1 MGEVI
6 TIGLDIAKSVF
17 QVHGVDGAGAV
28 VIRKRVSRAK
38 VSTFFADLPPCV
50 IGIEACPSAHHW
62 GRELEALGHT
72 VRLMPPS
79 YVKAYLKRSKNDAND
94 AEAICEAVTRPSM
107 RFVALKT
114 KAQQAALML
123 HRTRQMLVR
132 QRTMLSNAMRGHL
145 AELGIVSAKG
155 RNGTSELLRIIA
167 DGADSRVPPVA
178 RGILEVLA
186 RQYSAIG
193 AELGSI
199 QKGILA
205 WHRSCEASRRLEEIP
220 GIGPIV
226 ATALV
231 AEIGDW
237 KAFGSG
243 RDLAAWIGLV
253 PKQHTTGGKDR
264 LSGITK
270 QGNRYLRWLLVTGAM
285 AVIRYAQKH
294 GTRKQP
300 WLGRL
305 MERRPTKVAAVAL
318 ANKIARVAW
327 AIWFTATDTRSRN
340 CRWLRERHQQI
351 DWQHQLAR
359 ARRRN
364 ADTVV
369 PGIGRTRLG
378 QRTSK
383 CASSIG
389 TRFAQRIRAS
399 GHTCRINRPD
409 T

>member
-1 MGEVI
+1 V
-6 TIGLDIAKSVF
+6 LVL
-17 QVHGVDGAGAV
+17 
-28 VIRKRVSRAK
+28 
-38 VSTFFADLPPCV
+38 FADLPPCL

-62 GRELEALGHT
+62 GRELESLGHT

-114 KAQQAALML
+114 KEQQAALML
-123 HRTRQMLVR
+123 HRTRQLLVR

-155 RNGTSELLRIIA
+155 RNGTGELLRIIS
-167 DGADSRVPPVA
+167 DSTDSRLSPVA

-193 AELGSI
+193 TEIDSI

-253 PKQHTTGGKDR
+253 PKQRTTGGKDR
-264 LSGITK
+264 LGGITK

-285 AVIRYAQKH
+285 AVIRYAQRH
-294 GTRKQP
+294 GTRKRP

-305 MERRPTKVAAVAL
+305 MDRRPTKVAAVAL
-318 ANKIARVAW
+318 ANKMARVAW
-327 AIWFTATDTRSRN
+327 AIMVHGDRYKEPELQA
-340 CRWLRERHQQI
+340 
-351 DWQHQLAR
+351 A
-359 ARRRN
+359 A
-364 ADTVV
+364 
-369 PGIGRTRLG
+369 
-378 QRTSK
+378 
-383 CASSIG
+383 
-389 TRFAQRIRAS
+389 
-399 GHTCRINRPD
+399 
-409 T
+409 

>member
-1 MGEVI
+1 
-6 TIGLDIAKSVF
+6 
-17 QVHGVDGAGAV
+17 V
-28 VIRKRVSRAK
+28 VICKRVSRAK
-38 VSTFFADLPPCV
+38 VLVLFADLPPCL

-62 GRELEALGHT
+62 GRELESLGHT

-114 KAQQAALML
+114 KEQQAALML
-123 HRTRQMLVR
+123 HRTRQLLVR

-155 RNGTSELLRIIA
+155 RNGTGELLRIIS
-167 DGADSRVPPVA
+167 DSTDSRLSPVA

-193 AELGSI
+193 TEIDSI

-253 PKQHTTGGKDR
+253 PKQRTTGGKDR
-264 LSGITK
+264 LGGITK

-285 AVIRYAQKH
+285 AVIRYAQRH
-294 GTRKQP
+294 GTRKRP

-305 MERRPTKVAAVAL
+305 MDRRPTKVAAVAL
-318 ANKIARVAW
+318 ANKMARVAW
-327 AIWFTATDTRSRN
+327 AIMVHGDRYKEPELQA
-340 CRWLRERHQQI
+340 
-351 DWQHQLAR
+351 A
-359 ARRRN
+359 A
-364 ADTVV
+364 
-369 PGIGRTRLG
+369 
-378 QRTSK
+378 
-383 CASSIG
+383 
-389 TRFAQRIRAS
+389 
-399 GHTCRINRPD
+399 
-409 T
+409 